1 MKILMALMSL
11 GIGGAETHVV
21 ELCKKLKS
29 MGYEIFVV
37 SNGGVYVKEL
47 EEAKIKHF
55 KLPLHNKNLFNMCKA
70 YFGLKKIIIKNK
82 IKLVHAHA
90 RIPAFLCGLL
100 KKKLG
105 FRFVTTAHWIFK
117 TSFLLN
123 KLSNWGEKTLAV
135 SDDIKKYLIDN
146 YKLDEKN
153 IKVTI
158 NGIDINKFCC
168 EINYDDIVKE
178 FELKDKKYV
187 VYVSRLDNDRSLCAH
202 KILEIAKDLYEFD
215 KDLRIIIVG
224 GGNDEINIKN
234 KAEMINKSIGE
245 KIIYLTGAR
254 VDINKFLALGKIFIG
269 VSRAALEAMATKKA
283 IILAGNE
290 GYIGIFDESKLE
302 KAIETNFCC
311 RDCEKVDSEKLLRD
325 IKKLLSLD
333 EKKLDELGNYCF
345 DIVNKYYSVDR
356 MANDALEIYEKL
368 RYEKKKWDVI
378 ISGYY
383 GFNNN
388 GDDMVL
394 KSIVDNLKKS
404 KPDIKIMVLSKKP
417 LETSKIYGVDTV
429 YRYNFFLINKYIKQA
444 KLLISGGGSLIQ
456 DVTSTHS
463 LKYYLWIINRAIEN
477 NISVMLYANGIGPVL
492 KKNNMAHVKKILN
505 RVDLITLRDKN
516 SFEILKKIGVEKP
529 VITVTADAVFGLN
542 FDFNK
547 RNVLE
552 KFDIRKKF
560 FVVSVRAWKHNG
572 EHFEKNMAV
581 LADFIFK
588 KYDLIPVFV
597 PMQPKKDFDIT
608 KKIIGL
614 MQNRE
619 YAKFLGVNYFTGD
632 LISLIAKAEFILAM
646 RLHTIIYA
654 IKTATPILG
663 LIYDPKV
670 KGIMD
675 EIDLSYYVD
684 VKEINLTQ
692 LKSFVDKILNE
703 KTKISRQIK
712 IYNDELKMRA
722 RENNNLALKLLEK
735 KMF

>member
-29 MGYEIFVV
+29 MGHEIFVV

-47 EEAKIKHF
+47 EESEIKHF
-55 KLPLHNKNLFNMCKA
+55 KLPLHNKNLFNMFKA
-70 YFGLKKIIIKNK
+70 YYGLEKIIIKNK

-105 FRFVTTAHWIFK
+105 FRFVTTAHGIFK
-117 TSFLLN
+117 TSFWLN

-135 SDDIKKYLIDN
+135 SNDIKKYLTEN

-158 NGIDINKFCC
+158 NGISMEKFCC
-168 EINYDDIVKE
+168 GISYDDIVKE
-178 FELKDKKYV
+178 FSFGNKKYL
-187 VYVSRLDNDRSLCAH
+187 VYVSRLDIDVSFCAY
-202 KILEIAKDLYEFD
+202 KILEIAKNLYEFD
-215 KDLRIIIVG
+215 KDVRIIIIG

-234 KAEMINKSIGE
+234 KAEIINKNIGK

-269 VSRAALEAMATKKA
+269 VSRAALEAMAMRMP

-290 GYIGIFDESKLE
+290 GYIGIFDESKLN

-311 RDCEKVDSEKLLRD
+311 RGCERIDSEKLLGD

-333 EKKLDELGNYCF
+333 EKKLDELRNYCF
-345 DIVNKYYSVDR
+345 DVVNKYYSLDR
-356 MANDALEIYEKL
+356 MANDALEIYEEL

-417 LETSKIYGVDTV
+417 LETSKIYGVDAV

-463 LKYYLWIINRAIEN
+463 LKYYLWIINCAVKN
-477 NISVMLYANGIGPVL
+477 NISVMFYANGIGPIIR
-492 KKNNMAHVKKILN
+492 KKNIAHVKKVLN
-505 RVDLITLRDKN
+505 HVDLITLRDKN
-516 SFEILKKIGVEKP
+516 SFEILKKIGIEKP
-529 VITVTADAVFGLN
+529 VITVTADAVFGLD
-542 FDFNK
+542 FDFSK
-547 RNVLE
+547 RDVLDV
-552 KFDIRKKF
+552 FDIRKKF
-560 FVVSVRAWKHNG
+560 FVVSVRTWKHND
-572 EHFEKNMAV
+572 EYFEKNIAV

-614 MQNRE
+614 MKNRE
-619 YAKFLGVNYFTGD
+619 CAKFLGVDFFTGD
-632 LISLIAKAEFILAM
+632 LINLIAKAEFILAM

-675 EIDLSYYVD
+675 DINLFYYSD

-692 LKSFVDKILNE
+692 LKDFVKRILAD
-703 KTKISRQIK
+703 KTKISQRIK
-712 IYNDELKMRA
+712 IYNDELKIRA
-722 RENNNLALKLLEK
+722 RENNKLALKLLDRK
-735 KMF
+735 IF